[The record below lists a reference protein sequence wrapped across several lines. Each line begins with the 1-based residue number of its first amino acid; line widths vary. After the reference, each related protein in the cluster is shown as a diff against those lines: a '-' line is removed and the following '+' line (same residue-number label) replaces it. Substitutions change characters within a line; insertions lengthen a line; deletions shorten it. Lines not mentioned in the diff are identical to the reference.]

1 MSRQNK
7 VNPMQYQLAGRLT
20 PDDAARERVKQRHVS
35 HDATEPRP
43 ATAGMPARSAT
54 TREKHAAAPA
64 ETIARARTRTAGRSR
79 G

>member
-7 VNPMQYQLAGRLT
+7 VNPMQYHVAGRLT
-20 PDDAARERVKQRHVS
+20 PDDAARERVKQRNIS
-35 HDATEPRP
+35 HDATQPR
-43 ATAGMPARSAT
+43 TAAAEMPARSAT

-64 ETIARARTRTAGRSR
+64 ATIARARTRTAGRSR